1 MSEIHI
7 YTHKD
12 LMRILLFPKESGSSE
27 KLHIIFKVNLAPA
40 TKFTQ
45 ILSASNIQI
54 FSRKYSSFIILQYT
68 TPTST

>member
-54 FSRKYSSFIILQYT
+54 FSRK
-68 TPTST
+68 